1 VIGVNLWGVIHCVR
15 NFVPIMLAQ
24 DTEGHIVNTAS
35 LSGLISF
42 PRGTVYAVTKHG
54 VVTLSGTLHHELA
67 ERGGHVKVSVVCPG
81 LVKTRILDCARNRPE
96 RLAATAPMG
105 PVEAAGWETLRQQI
119 QTAMPPGQVAD
130 AIFQAVREE
139 RFYILTHPEGKD
151 WIRTR
156 MEDILQERNPSLLQP

>member
-1 VIGVNLWGVIHCVR
+1 
-15 NFVPIMLAQ
+15 
-24 DTEGHIVNTAS
+24 
-35 LSGLISF
+35 
-42 PRGTVYAVTKHG
+42 
-54 VVTLSGTLHHELA
+54 
-67 ERGGHVKVSVVCPG
+67 
-81 LVKTRILDCARNRPE
+81 
-96 RLAATAPMG
+96 MG

-130 AIFQAVREE
+130 AIFQAIREE